1 MLTPRRM
8 VLEWY
13 LCYVGGYELCNVLI
27 QRINNGVV
35 KGVSDAYAKQIDL
48 YSLLKEFLLL
58 LLSQK

>member
-8 VLEWY
+8 VLEWRSF
-13 LCYVGGYELCNVLI
+13 YVGGYELCNVLI
-27 QRINNGVV
+27 QRINNGAV

-48 YSLLKEFLLL
+48 YALLKEFLLL

>member
-1 MLTPRRM
+1 M
-8 VLEWY
+8 VLQWHPFY
-13 LCYVGGYELCNVLI
+13 LGGYELCNFLI

-48 YSLLKEFLLL
+48 FALLKDFLFL

>member
-1 MLTPRRM
+1 M
-8 VLEWY
+8 VLEWC
-13 LCYVGGYELCNVLI
+13 LCYVGGYELCNSLI

-48 YSLLKEFLLL
+48 YALLKEFLIL